1 MKEGGAQNAD
11 RQDLQWKDD
20 LLDVV
25 GNFHNKASCPV
36 DTLSEEVKSN
46 QPTKDDESRLSQ
58 AV

>member
-11 RQDLQWKDD
+11 GQDFQWKDD

-25 GNFHNKASCPV
+25 GNFHNKTSRPV
-36 DTLSEEVKSN
+36 DTLPEEVKSN